1 MQAEPV
7 DGRRCSTAAR
17 LAGIAPPDMTRRL
30 LPLTALLLGSLFLLI
45 AGGINGLILP
55 IRGLGEGFSAFSLG
69 LLGTGWAAGYVLGC
83 IYTPV
88 LVAGAGHIRMF
99 SVLAAT
105 AAIVILLSAMF
116 PSPWVWIPLRA
127 ISGFCFA
134 GAAMIVESWLNEE
147 VDSSIRG
154 QVFGTY
160 TMINLAGSTGGQML
174 LIGADVSTAWYF
186 MLGAIFYCLALIPT
200 AISTRRAPVPLF
212 EVKLKILQ
220 LWRNSPVAVFAVLMI
235 GISNGGFGALAPV
248 YAQRIGL
255 DLTTIVLFS
264 SLPILAGAIAQI
276 PVGRASDRFDRRK
289 VLVLTALIAIA
300 AGSGFLFMQPET
312 ANANLLLGAALGAMI
327 YAMYPIVVAH
337 ANDHAGPGD
346 YITTSGGL
354 LLVFGIGSIIGPFI
368 GGLAITLSGPLALFA
383 TMLGAH
389 LLILLFSIWRILRR
403 EKPDMADKGSFVN
416 IPPARHSTPETGVL
430 AGGQDRK

>member
-1 MQAEPV
+1 M
-7 DGRRCSTAAR
+7 S
-17 LAGIAPPDMTRRL
+17 RRL
-30 LPLTALLLGSLFLLI
+30 IPLSALLTGSLFLLI

-55 IRGLGEGFSAFSLG
+55 IRGLSEGFSAFSLG

-88 LVAGAGHIRMF
+88 LVSGAGHIRVF
-99 SVLAAT
+99 GALAAT
-105 AAIVILLSAMF
+105 AAIVVLLSSMF
-116 PSPWVWIPLRA
+116 PNPWVWIPLRA

-160 TMINLAGSTGGQML
+160 TMINLAGSTGGQLM

-186 MLGAIFYCLALIPT
+186 MLAAIFYCLALIPT
-200 AISTRRAPVPLF
+200 AISSRRAPAPLF
-212 EVKLKILQ
+212 EVKLNIGR
-220 LWRNSPVAVFAVLMI
+220 LWRNSPVAVFAVLMV

-248 YAQRIGL
+248 YAEKIGL

-264 SLPILAGAIAQI
+264 SLPILAGAAAQI

-289 VLVLTALIAIA
+289 VLVFTALVAMA
-300 AGSGFLFMQPET
+300 ASSAFLFTRPET
-312 ANANLLLGAALGAMI
+312 ANSNLLFGAVLGAMI
-327 YAMYPIVVAH
+327 YAMYPIIVAH
-337 ANDHAGPGD
+337 ANDHAGPGE
-346 YITTSGGL
+346 YISTSGGL
-354 LLVFGIGSIIGPFI
+354 LMVFGIGSIVGPFI
-368 GGLAITLSGPLALFA
+368 GGIAISVSGPLALFW

-389 LLILLFSIWRILRR
+389 VLILLFSIWRILQR
-403 EKPDMADKGSFVN
+403 EKLDIAEKGSFQN
-416 IPPARHSTPETGVL
+416 IPPARNSTPETGVL
-430 AGGQDRK
+430 ADRLGQE

>member
-1 MQAEPV
+1 MT
-7 DGRRCSTAAR
+7 SR
-17 LAGIAPPDMTRRL
+17 LF
-30 LPLTALLLGSLFLLI
+30 PLSALLLGSLFLLI

-55 IRGLGEGFSAFSLG
+55 IRGLSEGFSAFSLG

-83 IYTPV
+83 VYTPV
-88 LVAGAGHIRMF
+88 LVAGAGHIRVF

-105 AAIVILLSAMF
+105 AAIVILLSSMF
-116 PSPWVWIPLRA
+116 PNPWVWIPLRA
-127 ISGFCFA
+127 VSGFCFA

-160 TMINLAGSTGGQML
+160 TMINLAGSTGGQLL

-186 MLGAIFYCLALIPT
+186 MLAAIFYCLALIPT
-200 AISTRRAPVPLF
+200 AISTRRAPAPLF
-212 EVKLKILQ
+212 EVKLKMFQ
-220 LWRNSPVAVFAVLMI
+220 LWQNSPVAVFAVLMI

-248 YAQRIGL
+248 YAERIGL
-255 DLTTIVLFS
+255 DLTTVVLFC
-264 SLPILAGAIAQI
+264 SLPILAGAVAQI

-300 AGSGFLFMQPET
+300 AGSGFLLMRPET

-368 GGLAITLSGPLALFA
+368 GGLAITLSGPLALFV
-383 TMLGAH
+383 TMMGAH

-403 EKPDMADKGSFVN
+403 EKLDSADKGSFQN

-430 AGGQDRK
+430 AGGQGRK